1 MTDVP
6 QKTRSSVM
14 TEMRQAKTPSGS
26 PEFDAVAA
34 RHIRDLTAA
43 TGRPLLVYA
52 SAWDRPHKRGI
63 PVEMS
68 MSLGDK
74 EGWKE
79 VIDSLPTGPVDV
91 LLHSPGGELG
101 AAQAAVRMLRAKFSD
116 VRFIVPLGAK
126 SAATMLALSGN
137 SIVMDSASEL
147 GPIDP
152 QFVFRRGDGS
162 TTVSPAIAIKR
173 QFERAADEL
182 AQDPKRLTAWM
193 PMLNMYAPSLLVEA
207 DQQLSLSKQVVIEW
221 MRDYMFAGRTDAEAE
236 ATAIADALTN
246 YDALKAHASPIDV
259 DQALALG
266 LPIVDLRDPTN
277 AALRSVIWGVA
288 HCISV
293 ILSESNTYKLFESS
307 AGVIFAE
314 QAVIEAV
321 APSNPLGPGAPPAPS
336 KNVAIRP
343 RKRR

>member
-6 QKTRSSVM
+6 AKDRNSVM
-14 TEMRQAKTPSGS
+14 TEMRGTRLPNGS
-26 PEFDAVAA
+26 TDFDTVTA
-34 RHIRDLTAA
+34 RHVSDLIAT
-43 TGRPLLVYA
+43 TGRPLLIYA
-52 SAWDRPHKRGI
+52 SAWDRPHKRAI

-74 EGWKE
+74 EGWKQI
-79 VIDSLPTGPVDV
+79 IDSLPAGPVDV

-101 AAQAAVRMLRAKFSD
+101 AAQSAVRMLRAKFTD

-137 SIVMDSASEL
+137 RIAMDSASEL

-182 AQDPKRLTAWM
+182 AHDPKRLTAWM

-221 MRDYMFAGRTDAEAE
+221 MRDYMFGSRADAEAA
-236 ATAIADALTN
+236 ATAIADALTD
-246 YDALKAHASPIDV
+246 YDTLKAHSSPVDV

-266 LPIVDLRDPTN
+266 LPVTDLRDPAH
-277 AALRSVIWGVA
+277 AALRSDIWGVA
-288 HCISV
+288 HCVSV

-314 QAVIEAV
+314 QAVFEAV
-321 APSNPLGPGAPPAPS
+321 GPLTPAGSGSPPAPG
-336 KNVAIRP
+336 KNLAIRP